1 MIAEIPNYETSELLS
16 DRDKAAIR
24 LADVLAGD
32 HRSAS
37 QEFFDELRKHFEE
50 SEILDLSWR
59 IVTFVGYGRLIHAL
73 GLEIGGTCP
82 VDA

>member
-1 MIAEIPNYETSELLS
+1 MIAEIPHYEASELLS
-16 DRDKAAIR
+16 DREKAAIR

-73 GLEIGGTCP
+73 GLEIGGSCP
-82 VDA
+82 IDA